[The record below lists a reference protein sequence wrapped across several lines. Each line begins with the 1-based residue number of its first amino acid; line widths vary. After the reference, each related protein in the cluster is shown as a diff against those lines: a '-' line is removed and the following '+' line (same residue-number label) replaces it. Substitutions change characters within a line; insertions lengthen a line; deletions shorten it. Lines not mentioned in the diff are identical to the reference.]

1 MEEGRGGFLK
11 DNAFLIAATALPLV
25 VAAFFV
31 ASSIIPRFLVP
42 PPAYDLVLRTDGI
55 YDATSPRMAVDYTVR
70 DGTVEATVR
79 PIPVNTYLRPAAL
92 LLFEHKT
99 ATLRDL
105 PVNLPRDLGENDP
118 PRTIIVTALAGRRV
132 VVQPKA
138 PDGYQFEI
146 RSRRGPGI
154 VGEIFGMN
162 HYDSGAALVN
172 NGRIVPLTP
181 PMPYQYFTV
190 QAVGW
195 VVDEGPR

>member
-31 ASSIIPRFLVP
+31 ASSIIPRFLVAP
-42 PPAYDLVLRTDGI
+42 PGYDLVLRTDGA
-55 YDATSPRMAVDYTVR
+55 YDATSPRIAVDYTVR
-70 DGTVEATVR
+70 DGAVEATVR
-79 PIPVNTYLRPAAL
+79 PLPANTYLRPGAL
-92 LLFEHKT
+92 FLFEHRT
-99 ATLRDL
+99 STVRDL
-105 PVNLPRDLGENDP
+105 PVNLPRDLGDNDP

-132 VVQPKA
+132 LAQPKA

-146 RSRRGPGI
+146 RSRRGPGL

-162 HYDSGAALVN
+162 RYDSGTALVN
-172 NGRIVPLTP
+172 NGRIVPITL
-181 PMPYQYFTV
+181 PMPYQYYSV